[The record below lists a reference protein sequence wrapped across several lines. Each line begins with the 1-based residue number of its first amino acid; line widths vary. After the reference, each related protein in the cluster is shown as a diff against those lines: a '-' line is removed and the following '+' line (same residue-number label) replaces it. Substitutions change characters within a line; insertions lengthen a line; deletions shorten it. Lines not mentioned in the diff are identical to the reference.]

1 MSDDP
6 FAFNPAR
13 MFKAMRHH
21 GHSGALGLDYR
32 QHGPDWVELALPW
45 NPELVGDVEAQTP
58 ASGAI
63 IALLDMTA
71 GMSVWTRL
79 GLFRPQ
85 ATLDLRVDYLRA
97 AHPHSEIV
105 ARIECYRLASE
116 VSFVRG
122 IAHDGDPADPVAH
135 MAASFMFVGP
145 PMAPRGSP
153 GNPVGANG

>member
-1 MSDDP
+1 MTDDP
-6 FAFNPAR
+6 FAFDPAR
-13 MFKAMRHH
+13 MFKTMRRY

-32 QHGPDWVELALPW
+32 DHGADWVELALPW
-45 NPELVGDVEAQTP
+45 NPDLIGDVEAQTP

-85 ATLDLRVDYLRA
+85 ATLDLRVDYCRA
-97 AHPHSEIV
+97 AHPQSEIV
-105 ARIECYRLASE
+105 ARIECYRSASE

-153 GNPVGANG
+153 GNPVGKGA